1 MLKKIT
7 IISTIAIL
15 SLTGCDKETPKC
27 SDEQTIELLKQVY
40 HDVAFNLFAERV
52 FPSMIR
58 GGLSKAQLDK
68 QMEEVRVSLYKQVPA
83 LDRDK
88 TDYVV
93 ESVITTSTDKQTGS
107 HTCKAKIKSV
117 NKQTS
122 ETIGETEIAYQV
134 ELSDDGK
141 QFFVS
146 LIQ

>member
-1 MLKKIT
+1 MLKKLTVIT
-7 IISTIAIL
+7 LL
-15 SLTGCDKETPKC
+15 SASLLTGCDKEVPKC
-27 SDEQTIELLKQVY
+27 SDEQTTELLKQVY
-40 HDVAFNLFAERV
+40 YDYVYNYFAERAL
-52 FPSMIR
+52 PSMAR

-93 ESVITTSTDKQTGS
+93 ESVITTGTDKQTGS

>member
-1 MLKKIT
+1 MLKKFTAIT
-7 IISTIAIL
+7 LL
-15 SLTGCDKETPKC
+15 SASILTGCGKEAPKC
-27 SDEQTIELLKQVY
+27 SDAETTDLLKQVY
-40 HDVAFNLFAERV
+40 HEQVFNLFAQRV
-52 FPSMIR
+52 FPSIIR

-88 TDYVV
+88 TEYVV
-93 ESVITTSTDKQTGS
+93 DSIITTSTDKQTGS
-107 HTCKAKIKSV
+107 HTCKCTIKSI

>member
-15 SLTGCDKETPKC
+15 SLAGCGKDTPKC
-27 SDEQTIELLKQVY
+27 SDTETTDLLKQVY
-40 HDVAFNLFAERV
+40 HEQVFNLFAQRV
-52 FPSMIR
+52 FPSIIR
-58 GGLSKAQLDK
+58 GGLSKTQLDK
-68 QMEEVRVSLYKQVPA
+68 QMEEVRASLYKQIPA

>member
-1 MLKKIT
+1 MLKKLT

-15 SLTGCDKETPKC
+15 SLTGCDKEVPKC
-27 SDEQTIELLKQVY
+27 SDEQTTELLKQVY
-40 HDVAFNLFAERV
+40 YDYVYNYFAERAL
-52 FPSMIR
+52 PSMAR

-68 QMEEVRVSLYKQVPA
+68 KMEEVRISLYREVPV
-83 LDRDK
+83 LDKSK

-93 ESVITTSTDKQTGS
+93 SSIITTSTDKETGS